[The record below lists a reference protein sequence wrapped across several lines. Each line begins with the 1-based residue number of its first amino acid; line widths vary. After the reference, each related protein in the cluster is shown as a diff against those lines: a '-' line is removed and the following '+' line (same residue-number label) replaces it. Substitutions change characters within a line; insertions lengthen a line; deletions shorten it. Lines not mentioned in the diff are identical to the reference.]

1 MPQVINTNIGSLNAQ
16 RNLNKSQNAMQTA
29 MTRLSSGLRIN
40 SAKDD
45 AAGQAI
51 VERMTSQIRGLNQA
65 ARNANDGVSLAQTA
79 EGGLGETSNLLQR
92 LRELAVQAASD
103 TNSLSDRQALDAE
116 AKSLIAEINNIA
128 QTTQFNGKG
137 VLNGDTVNL
146 DFQVGANAGQMIRV
160 SSVDA
165 RAGYLGG
172 NMVRGHALYLD
183 TTTGTKNY
191 AVGDFT
197 SIDVNGVTIDLSANG
212 AKATSIDDVVAAVNK
227 LSESTG
233 VMAVRSSR
241 AVVEASEFAT
251 DGFVEGDQFLING
264 VQVTITSPSG
274 TLTQQEVLDSIN
286 KVADKTGVRAEIADT
301 ADTGGVG
308 DIKLVSSGDIVITRD
323 PSSAANNPV
332 TQEGTYFRGINF
344 ANTSLEGLP
353 GGTNTVDV
361 TLTMA
366 NGVEATDAGRLQALL
381 NSTVTDDSGLEVV
394 RDFTVQNLNIASK
407 QGAEQALDT
416 LDFAIQQ
423 VNGMRGKL
431 GALQNRFISAVSNL
445 QSQSE
450 NITAARSRIQDAD
463 FAAET
468 AELSR
473 TQILQQ
479 AGTAMLAQ
487 ANAAPQSVLSL
498 LRG

>member
-1 MPQVINTNIGSLNAQ
+1 MPQVINTNIAALNAQ

-29 MTRLSSGLRIN
+29 MARLSSGLRIN

-51 VERMTSQIRGLNQA
+51 AERMTSQIRGLNQA

-79 EGGLGETSNLLQR
+79 EGGLGEISNLLQR

-137 VLNGDTVNL
+137 VLNGDTANL

-172 NMVRGHALYLD
+172 NMVRGHGVYLD
-183 TTTGTKNY
+183 TTDGTK
-191 AVGDFT
+191 AFKVGDFT
-197 SIDVNGVTIDLSANG
+197 DLEINGVTIDLS
-212 AKATSIDDVVAAVNK
+212 KAGSIDDVVVAVNK

-233 VMAVRSSR
+233 VLALRSSR
-241 AVVEASEFAT
+241 TVIESDAFGSLA
-251 DGFVEGDQFLING
+251 DGDQFLLNG
-264 VQVTITSPSG
+264 VQVTIVDPDG
-274 TLTQQEVLDSIN
+274 DINNVIESIN
-286 KVADKTGVRAEIADT
+286 RVADKTGVRAER
-301 ADTGGVG
+301 G
-308 DIKLVSSGDIVITRD
+308 DIATNNIKLISNGDITILND
-323 PSSAANNPV
+323 PNAGTSPI

-344 ANTSLEGLP
+344 VSS
-353 GGTNTVDV
+353 
-361 TLTMA
+361 
-366 NGVEATDAGRLQALL
+366 RLQGGPAGTGDKITIAGTDVELL
-381 NSTVTDDSGLEVV
+381 GRMDELAASTVTDESGLEIV
-394 RDFTVQNLNIASK
+394 RDFTVQTLNLATK

-416 LDFAIQQ
+416 LDFAVQQ
-423 VNGMRGKL
+423 VNSMRGKL

-487 ANAAPQSVLSL
+487 ANASTQSVLSL